1 MIIKQ
6 FKLKYRNDVDYKAF
20 NFDDHM
26 MMFKSEKNSQGKTT
40 FLRGLLYS
48 LGFNVPNTKN
58 VKFEK
63 YDFQTLVITNNHKEL
78 LISRSDS
85 IIRINDQFYSY
96 PDDYNRVISTIFGAV
111 NLDLINNLL
120 GVIYLDQEKGWTLL
134 NRGTI
139 IGKNGFRI
147 ESFLRGLNDTDA
159 NVTVEKISTLND
171 EIAKY
176 RLMKNISD
184 YQNSLIEKSQPL
196 RTDLY
201 DEELEIKISLITN
214 KINNLTTK
222 INELQRAKKS
232 SVDFIN
238 YIDSLGLQVKIN
250 GDIHIIRKKD
260 LVDWKDILGISDMEI
275 SNLLIDRE
283 ILKKEKSELIS
294 QRKQNA
300 LFEIDTVL
308 QSFDK
313 TLSNINI
320 DSIQIEKI
328 IEGLEKN
335 RTDLKN
341 QLKEITLHQ
350 NPYINFINEHIQKYW
365 NDFEIEIEYK
375 EDYLFTDDLKSLSGA
390 ILYKMIISFKLSY
403 ILALQNKLE
412 YKLPIFIDSPNGREV
427 EKKTVEKVMEII
439 QRDFNDNQVFI
450 CSIFDF
456 ESMDITDNQK
466 LIFDNLRAFDRKNLF
481 D

>member
-147 ESFLRGLNDTDA
+147 ESFLRGLNDTNA
-159 NVTVEKISTLND
+159 NVIVEKISTLND

-450 CSIFDF
+450 CSISDF

-466 LIFDNLRAFDRKNLF
+466 LIFDNLRAFDKKNLF

>member
-6 FKLKYRNDVDYKAF
+6 FKLKYRNDVDYKVF

-159 NVTVEKISTLND
+159 NVIVEKISTLND

-341 QLKEITLHQ
+341 QLKKITLNQ

-456 ESMDITDNQK
+456 ESMDITDDQK
-466 LIFDNLRAFDRKNLF
+466 LIFDNLRAFDRENLF

>member
-171 EIAKY
+171 ELAKY

-250 GDIHIIRKKD
+250 EDIHIIRKKD

-275 SNLLIDRE
+275 RNLLIDRE

-313 TLSNINI
+313 TLNNINI
-320 DSIQIEKI
+320 DSIQIDKI

-335 RTDLKN
+335 RTDLKK

-350 NPYINFINEHIQKYW
+350 NPYINFINEHIHKYW

-439 QRDFNDNQVFI
+439 KRDFNDNQVFI

>member
-147 ESFLRGLNDTDA
+147 ESFLRGLNDTNA
-159 NVTVEKISTLND
+159 NVIVEKISTLND

-250 GDIHIIRKKD
+250 EDIHIIRKKD

-350 NPYINFINEHIQKYW
+350 NPYINFINEHIHKYW

>member
-6 FKLKYRNDVDYKAF
+6 FKLKYRNDLDYKTF
-20 NFDDHM
+20 NFDDHL

-58 VKFEK
+58 VKLEK

-85 IIRINDQFYSY
+85 IISINDQFYSY
-96 PDDYNRVISTIFGAV
+96 PDDYNRVISTIFGTV

-147 ESFLRGLNDTDA
+147 ESFLRGLNDADA
-159 NVTVEKISTLND
+159 NVIMEKINVLND

-176 RLMKNISD
+176 RLMRNISD

-196 RTDLY
+196 KTDLY
-201 DEELEIKISLITN
+201 DEELEINISLITN

-222 INELQRAKKS
+222 INELQRTKKS

-250 GDIHIIRKKD
+250 EDIHIIRKKD

-275 SNLLIDRE
+275 SNLLIGRE

-294 QRKQNA
+294 QRKQNT

-320 DSIQIEKI
+320 DSVQIEKI

-341 QLKEITLHQ
+341 QLKEITLHE
-350 NPYINFINEHIQKYW
+350 NPYINFINEHIKKYW
-365 NDFEIEIEYK
+365 EDFDIEIEYK

-403 ILALQNKLE
+403 ILALQNKLK
-412 YKLPIFIDSPNGREV
+412 YKLPLFIDSPNGREV
-427 EKKTVEKVMEII
+427 EKKTVEKVMEVI

-456 ESMDITDNQK
+456 ESMDITDTQK
-466 LIFDNLRAFDRKNLF
+466 LIFDNLRAFDRRNLF